1 MLNKS
6 FAVIA
11 SKKIRSFKKVIQV
24 DSDKSISIRSFLI
37 GAISHNISQIKNV
50 LESEDVYSTI
60 KCLKKLGVKIRRIKK
75 KEYLIYGKG
84 LGSLYAKN
92 NTELDF
98 GNSGTLARLLIGIL
112 STTPDI
118 NLKINGDKSLVK
130 RDMSKLIFLMNKFGA
145 EFLPKNKFKLPL
157 KIISSEMPV
166 GIYYKS
172 GISAQLKSAVI
183 LAALN
188 SFGTT
193 RIYEDAKSRDHTEN
207 ILIKNKKVFK
217 VEKGNKNTLIINGKN
232 YLNSLKLTI
241 PGDPSSAAFITALT
255 LLNKNSSIRIKKVG
269 LNPRRTGFYQL
280 LKKSGAKISFKNI
293 KKQDEI
299 TGDILVKSGKI
310 KSIKAS
316 AKYYPITT
324 DEYPILFVLAAL
336 SPGISIFKGI
346 TDLANKESNRIQEMK
361 KILKKLGI
369 RCITNKNGMKIY
381 GKEKVKRIKKI
392 IKVNPRGDHRIAM
405 SSLILSLITGIPF
418 VIKNFNTVYTSSPS
432 FLKIIKSL
440 GGSFEIKK

>member
-255 LLNKNSSIRIKKVG
+255 LLNKNSSVRIKKVG

>member
-6 FAVIA
+6 FAVIT

>member
-6 FAVIA
+6 FAVIT

-60 KCLKKLGVKIRRIKK
+60 KCLKKLGVKIRRVKK

-98 GNSGTLARLLIGIL
+98 GNSGTLARLIIGIL

-255 LLNKNSSIRIKKVG
+255 LLNKNSSVRIKKVG

-369 RCITNKNGMKIY
+369 RCITNKNEMKIY
-381 GKEKVKRIKKI
+381 GKAKVKKNNKI